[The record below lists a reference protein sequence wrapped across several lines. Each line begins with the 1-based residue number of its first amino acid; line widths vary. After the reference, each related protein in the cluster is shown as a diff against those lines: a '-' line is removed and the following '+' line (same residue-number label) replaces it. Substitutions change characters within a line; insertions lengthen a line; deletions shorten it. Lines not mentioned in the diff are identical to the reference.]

1 MKGKVWKS
9 GDDFDGNGCH
19 VRVPSRSSLKD
30 AFRGLI
36 LHVRPKKSD
45 RSELHSFGTIHAI
58 WGLYMRAHM
67 IAVFSSTS
75 IVLFNLFEMWSA
87 RERMQSAST
96 PFCVQQAGIKRWN
109 CWMECNM
116 LGQCPG
122 RMPTDSRT
130 IVHACSIVDVRMFP
144 ACRCSVFLEKASFR
158 NRSLIGQVPDVIS
171 QNSLM
176 YSLQED
182 QKWYQ
187 ALAVLDTCERSSLQ
201 TSSVTYGTVLKL
213 CKDSGHFS
221 SKCFF

>member
-1 MKGKVWKS
+1 
-9 GDDFDGNGCH
+9 
-19 VRVPSRSSLKD
+19 
-30 AFRGLI
+30 
-36 LHVRPKKSD
+36 
-45 RSELHSFGTIHAI
+45 
-58 WGLYMRAHM
+58 
-67 IAVFSSTS
+67 
-75 IVLFNLFEMWSA
+75 MWSA

-116 LGQCPG
+116 LGRCPG
-122 RMPTDSRT
+122 RMPTDSRK
-130 IVHACSIVDVRMFP
+130 IVHACSMFGCADVSGNSDVLFY
-144 ACRCSVFLEKASFR
+144 EKASFR

-182 QKWYQ
+182 QKWHQ

-201 TSSVTYGTVLKL
+201 TSPVTYGTVLKL

-221 SKCFF
+221 SKCFFWCFGCGQSTVYLSVFLLLRFCVM

>member
-1 MKGKVWKS
+1 MGAMSGCQAGVAWRMPSGVWFFTCGLKS
-9 GDDFDGNGCH
+9 
-19 VRVPSRSSLKD
+19 LI
-30 AFRGLI
+30 GL
-36 LHVRPKKSD
+36 
-45 RSELHSFGTIHAI
+45 SFTLLEPFMLFGVYICGHN
-58 WGLYMRAHM
+58 M
-67 IAVFSSTS
+67 IAVFSSIS

-87 RERMQSAST
+87 RERTQSAST
-96 PFCVQQAGIKRWN
+96 PFYVQQAGIKRWN

-122 RMPTDSRT
+122 RMPTDSRK

-182 QKWYQ
+182 QKWHQ